1 LSNKQGTLSYKGEVI
16 IDNEKMLLDGLGILE
31 QDGFEPEEEVK
42 I

>member
-1 LSNKQGTLSYKGEVI
+1 LSNKEGTLSYKGEVI
-16 IDNEKMLLDGLGILE
+16 VDNEKVLFDGLGILE